1 MNNIDFNKD
10 EIPAGSGFYKFD
22 PDSNILLYAPNAV
35 YAPNFTLLKEQ
46 YMTYEYPIDGWS
58 WFETRDDANVANG
71 IKENLQ
77 IDN

>member
-1 MNNIDFNKD
+1 MNNIDFNKN
-10 EIPAGSGFYKFD
+10 EITTGSGFYKLDTDTNTLF
-22 PDSNILLYAPNAV
+22 YAPNAV

-46 YMTYEYPIDGWS
+46 YTTYEYPIDGWS
-58 WFETRDDANVANG
+58 WFETRADANVANN